1 MTQTDVAIIG
11 AGPYGLSISAHLR
24 ARGIDHV
31 VLGRPLESWRAFM
44 PEKMV
49 LKSEPFACNLW
60 DAGGDYT
67 LETYRVH
74 RGLAYQPCGAPLPL
88 RDFLSYADWFQR
100 NAAPDVL
107 QTYAHALRREAS
119 GGFSLD
125 LDQGGTLRAR
135 SVVLASGHMPFRETP
150 EALRH
155 LPPEL
160 CIHSSDASDIQ
171 RFAGKDVTI
180 VGLGQAALEHSA
192 LLHEAGARV
201 RVIGRDARDTWNGLP
216 RPAPTLR
223 ERIAAPEG
231 GLGAGWRAYLFSEFP
246 RLFRQ
251 LPDETRL
258 RVVRNGWGPAGSW
271 WLRGRVE
278 GKVPISTGSQIEQ
291 AKENGGRVL
300 LKLREPGG
308 VSEIFTD
315 HVIAATGFRVDFD
328 RLAYVDPAL
337 RASVTRVG
345 GSPVLSDG
353 FETSVP
359 GLHAVGAMS
368 AATFGPVMR
377 FMYGAKHAAPLVAR
391 RLASR
396 SRGAIG
402 QSWSAR
408 TTPGLID
415 GARQTG

>member
-100 NAAPDVL
+100 NAAPDIL

-180 VGLGQAALEHSA
+180 VGLGQAALEHAA
-192 LLHEAGARV
+192 LLLEAGARV
-201 RVIGRDARDTWNGLP
+201 RVIGRDARVTWNGLP

-258 RVVRNGWGPAGSW
+258 RVVRNGWGPAGPPEAARARRRERDFHRSRDRGHGFPRRFRSAG
-271 WLRGRVE
+271 LCGPRPSGERDAGRRVSRPFRRLRDQRPRPPRGRRHERGHLRSGHALHVWRE
-278 GKVPISTGSQIEQ
+278 TRRAAGRPSAGVAIPPSHR
-291 AKENGGRVL
+291 AKL
-300 LKLREPGG
+300 
-308 VSEIFTD
+308 
-315 HVIAATGFRVDFD
+315 
-328 RLAYVDPAL
+328 
-337 RASVTRVG
+337 
-345 GSPVLSDG
+345 
-353 FETSVP
+353 
-359 GLHAVGAMS
+359 VGADN
-368 AATFGPVMR
+368 
-377 FMYGAKHAAPLVAR
+377 AR
-391 RLASR
+391 
-396 SRGAIG
+396 
-402 QSWSAR
+402 
-408 TTPGLID
+408 PD
-415 GARQTG
+415 